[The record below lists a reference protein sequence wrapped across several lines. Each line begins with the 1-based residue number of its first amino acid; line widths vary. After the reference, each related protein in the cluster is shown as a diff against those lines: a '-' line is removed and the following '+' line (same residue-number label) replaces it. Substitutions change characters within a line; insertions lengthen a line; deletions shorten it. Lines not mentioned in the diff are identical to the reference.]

1 MLPATL
7 PLALYR
13 GDTYAWRFTLYA
25 DDAKTQPAD
34 LTGVTAKAEIRAFT
48 GATPAIA
55 MACVVTLPNII
66 DVKLPA
72 NAWSPMTLAKSG
84 VAIWDLQ
91 LTYSSGE
98 VKTIIRGD
106 VTITGDITDSV
117 PVTTTRVRQ
126 VQQREPADQ

>member
-13 GDTYAWRFTLYA
+13 GDSYAWRFTLYA

-34 LTGVTAKAEIRAFT
+34 LTGVTAKAEIRAAT

-55 MACVVTLPNII
+55 MACLVTQPNLI

-72 NAWSPMTLAKSG
+72 EAWTPMTLARSG

-117 PVTTTRVRQ
+117 PVMANTMRVRH
-126 VQQREPADQ
+126 REPADQ